1 MSQRHS
7 ARLLLKAYYERLYE
21 RMAADRDRLCE
32 QIDALLL
39 AQIDRQGFG
48 PMDVHK
54 VQAYREACQAFID
67 ERMEMYNPI
76 GIQYT
81 FDRSTSRMA
90 ADLEFQINWYDS
102 RREFEDLVATARALV
117 AEVRDE
123 MPDEVLHEL
132 ADRLITRAGA
142 FPDGSIIAGYGARP
156 SLQKLPD
163 YIVASAIEQVVC
175 ARGTTD

>member
-1 MSQRHS
+1 MSQRHL

-21 RMAADRDRLCE
+21 RMTADRDRLCE
-32 QIDALLL
+32 GIDILLS
-39 AQIDRQGFG
+39 AEIDRQGFG
-48 PMDVHK
+48 PMDSCK
-54 VQAYREACQAFID
+54 VQAYREACLAFVD
-67 ERMEMYNPI
+67 ERIEMYNPI

-102 RREFEDLVATARALV
+102 RGEFEDLIATARTLV
-117 AEVRDE
+117 ADLRDQ
-123 MPDEVLHEL
+123 MPDEMLCEL
-132 ADRLITRAGA
+132 ADRLIGRAGA
-142 FPDGSIIAGYGARP
+142 FPDASIIAGYGAGP

-163 YIVASAIEQVVC
+163 YIVASAIEQIVC

>member
-1 MSQRHS
+1 MSRRHS
-7 ARLLLKAYYERLYE
+7 ARLLLRAYYERLYE

-32 QIDALLL
+32 RIDALLS
-39 AQIDRQGFG
+39 AEIDRQGFG
-48 PMDVHK
+48 PMDSHK
-54 VQAYREACQAFID
+54 VQAYREACLAFID

-81 FDRSTSRMA
+81 FDRSTSGMA

-117 AEVRDE
+117 SDVCDEVPDE
-123 MPDEVLHEL
+123 MLCEL
-132 ADRLITRAGA
+132 ADRLIGRAGA
-142 FPDGSIIAGYGARP
+142 FPDESIIASYSDGP

-163 YIVASAIEQVVC
+163 YIVACAVEQVVC
-175 ARGTTD
+175 KRDPAT